1 MTKDEL
7 ITKQQLEIEEYKQ
20 KLIENTELKKDLEM
34 RFYAIGQPLN
44 DNCLRFNK
52 EQLQWCFK
60 TVELVE
66 SLNGL

>member
-20 KLIENTELKKDLEM
+20 KLIENVEIKKKLEM
-34 RFYAIGQPLN
+34 RFYAMGQPLN
-44 DNCLRFNK
+44 DNCLQFNK
-52 EQLQWCFK
+52 EQLKWCLK

-66 SLNGL
+66 DLNSL